1 MVEGKGIVFLN
12 GRYVAAARA
21 VVSVYDRGLLYGDGL
36 FETMR
41 AYRGK
46 VFALDEHL
54 QRLHRSADVLGIPLP
69 KLDWARVIGE
79 LLRRNRL
86 TRRDAWVR
94 LTVTRGAQTPKVL
107 PAETLRPTHFV
118 LVRPVDPGLAAKQRD
133 GVKVK
138 LLPYS
143 RYGFVPEL
151 KSLNYLPAVVGKV
164 LASQHGAEEG
174 IFVRGGRYVTEG
186 TTSSLFAVRQGVL
199 WTPPVGGI
207 LPGITRGIV
216 LGLAPEANLRVV
228 ERQIS
233 PADLLRSSEVFLT
246 SSLSEILPVVQVDG
260 THIGGGRPGPVTRK
274 LQSMYKEKV
283 LGVRGEGR
291 AKN

>member
-1 MVEGKGIVFLN
+1 MVEGKSVVFLN
-12 GRYVAAARA
+12 GRYVAAERA
-21 VVSVYDRGLLYGDGL
+21 TVSVYDRGLLYGDGL

-41 AYRGK
+41 AYRGN
-46 VFALDEHL
+46 VFALADHL

-69 KLDWARVIGE
+69 KLDWEKVIGE
-79 LLRRNRL
+79 LLKRNRL

-94 LTVTRGAQTPKVL
+94 LTVTRGSQAPKVL

-118 LVRPVDPGLAAKQRD
+118 LVRPVDPELAEKQRH

-164 LASQHGAEEG
+164 LAAQHGAEEG
-174 IFVRGGRYVTEG
+174 IFVRSGRYVTEG
-186 TTSSLFAVRQGVL
+186 TTSSIFAVRDNAL

-216 LGLAPEANLRVV
+216 LELAPSAGLRVV

-246 SSLSEILPVVQVDG
+246 SSLTEVLPVVQVD
-260 THIGGGRPGPVTRK
+260 TTRVSGGRPGTVTRK
-274 LQSMYKEKV
+274 LQQLYRERVSN
-283 LGVRGEGR
+283 G
-291 AKN
+291 